1 MRIGFFSPTI
11 NRIGG
16 GEWVTVNMI
25 NSLKAKGHEIV
36 VYSEEKVDSNRIF
49 QVFGRRL
56 CLDEETHFWPYI
68 FDPYNPKSVYENTL
82 RSLIFKSKCDLL
94 IDTFSNGLLPWS
106 DAVYFQGNAFVSL
119 IPKGYKGL
127 FFWPFKTLLRQ
138 FRKSSSYK
146 NKIAM
151 ACSQFSAKMIEEAIN
166 HKIEVLYPPISDF
179 FKTNEVREN
188 LRGNTVIT
196 LSRFAKEKRLEMVPR
211 IAKLTPNSFSFVI
224 VGACRCSDDIL
235 SVQNHIRELGVEKKV
250 KLMPNI
256 SRTKLKDIMHRSKV
270 CLHTGANEPFGISI
284 IEAMSSGCIPV
295 VPDSGGP
302 KEFVPKQLRYESVE
316 EAASLTESSVFNWST
331 HKAEEF
337 VKASNRF
344 SEERFSNEFLKIM
357 NL

>member
-1 MRIGFFSPTI
+1 MRVGFFSPTI

-36 VYSEEKVDSNRIF
+36 VYSDKKIDLNRIF

-56 CLDEETHFWPYI
+56 RFDEETHFWPYI
-68 FDPYNPKSVYENTL
+68 FDPYDPKSIYENTL

-94 IDTFSNGLLPWS
+94 IDTFSNDLLPWS

-138 FRKSSSYK
+138 FGKSSSYE

-151 ACSQFSAKMIEEAIN
+151 ACSRFSAKMIEEAID
-166 HKIEVLYPPISDF
+166 HKIEVLYPPISGF
-179 FKTNEVREN
+179 FKTNEVRAN
-188 LRGNTVIT
+188 SRNDVVIT
-196 LSRFAKEKRLEMVPR
+196 VSRFAKEKRLEMIPR

-224 VGACRCSDDIL
+224 AGACRCSDDLL
-235 SVQNHIRELGVEKKV
+235 SVQNCIRELGVKKRV

-270 CLHTGANEPFGISI
+270 CLHTSANEPFGISI

-302 KEFVPKQLRYESVE
+302 KEFVPKQLRYKSVE
-316 EAASLTESSVFNWST
+316 EAAYLTESSAFNWSPQ
-331 HKAEEF
+331 KAEEF
-337 VKASNRF
+337 IKVSDRF
-344 SEERFSNEFLKIM
+344 SENRFRNEFLRIM
-357 NL
+357 KL